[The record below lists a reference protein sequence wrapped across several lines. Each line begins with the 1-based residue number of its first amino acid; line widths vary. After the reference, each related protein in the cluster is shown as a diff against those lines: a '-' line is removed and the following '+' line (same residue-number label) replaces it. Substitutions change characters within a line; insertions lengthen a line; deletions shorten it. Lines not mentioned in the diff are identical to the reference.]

1 MKKNVASQVIGAQ
14 MVSASDGSAFTGTV
28 TVYVTGDAGTQAVGA
43 VGNGVCVHE
52 GNGFHT
58 YAPSQAETNSD
69 HIAFTFVG
77 TGAVPATVQVYTN
90 FPQTGDTFT
99 RIGAPVGASISAD
112 LATIDGIVD
121 AILIDTGTTLEGHL
135 TDIKGATF
143 NTSQDSLEAIR
154 NNHPANFAD
163 MSIELATGKVSITDS
178 DLANIVAEIDLSST
192 TIADIQSRIP
202 TISSAAIFESYLDG
216 SEYFPVDPYKIDFS
230 VSGTTLTVRKP
241 NDVTIAYTKTL
252 GTDAG
257 ALPVV
262 SSV

>member
-28 TVYVTGDAGTQAVGA
+28 TVYVTGNAGTQAVGT
-43 VGNGVCVHE
+43 VGSGACVHE

-58 YAPSQAETNSD
+58 YAPSQAETDYD
-69 HIAFTFVG
+69 HIAFTFIG
-77 TGAVPATVQVYTN
+77 SGAVPATVQVYTN

-143 NTSQDSLEAIR
+143 NTSTDSLEAIR

-163 MSIELATGKVSITDS
+163 MSVELATGKVSITDS
-178 DLANIVAEIDLSST
+178 DLSNIVAEIDLSST

-216 SEYFPVDPYKIDFS
+216 SEYFPVDPYQIDFS

-241 NDVTIAYTKTL
+241 NGVTIAYTKTL

>member
-28 TVYVTGDAGTQAVGA
+28 TVYVTRAGAQLIGMVGS
-43 VGNGVCVHE
+43 GVCVHE

-112 LATIDGIVD
+112 LVTIDGIVD
-121 AILIDTGTTLEGHL
+121 AILVDTGTTLEGHL

-143 NTSQDSLEAIR
+143 NTSTDSLEAIR
-154 NNHPANFAD
+154 NNHPTNFAD
-163 MSIELATGKVSITDS
+163 MSVELATGKVSITDS
-178 DLANIVAEIDLSST
+178 DLSNIVAEIDLSST
-192 TIADIQSRIP
+192 TIADIQDRIP

-216 SEYFPVDPYKIDFS
+216 SEYLPVDPYKIDFS

>member
-28 TVYVTGDAGTQAVGA
+28 TVYVTRAGAQLIGEVGS
-43 VGNGVCVHE
+43 GVCVHE

-99 RIGAPVGASISAD
+99 RLGAPVGASISAD
-112 LATIDGIVD
+112 LVTIDGIVD

-178 DLANIVAEIDLSST
+178 DLSNIVAEIDLSST

>member
-28 TVYVTGDAGTQAVGA
+28 TVYVTRAGAQLIGMVGS
-43 VGNGVCVHE
+43 GVCVHE

-112 LATIDGIVD
+112 LVTIDGIVD
-121 AILIDTGTTLEGHL
+121 AILVDTGTTLEGHL
-135 TDIKGATF
+135 TDIKGTTF
-143 NTSQDSLEAIR
+143 NTSKDSLEAIR

-163 MSIELATGKVSITDS
+163 MSVELATGKVSITDS
-178 DLANIVAEIDLSST
+178 DLSNIVAEIDLSST
-192 TIADIQSRIP
+192 TIADIQNRIP

-216 SEYFPVDPYKIDFS
+216 SEYFPVDPYQIDFS

-241 NDVTIAYTKTL
+241 NGVTIAYTKTL

>member
-28 TVYVTGDAGTQAVGA
+28 TVYVTRAGAQLIGTVGS
-43 VGNGVCVHE
+43 GVCVHE

-77 TGAVPATVQVYTN
+77 TGAIPATVQVYTN

-99 RIGAPVGASISAD
+99 RLGAPVGSSISAD

-192 TIADIQSRIP
+192 TIADIQDRIP

-216 SEYFPVDPYKIDFS
+216 SEYFPVDPYQIDFS
-230 VSGTTLTVRKP
+230 VSGNTLTVRKP
-241 NDVTIAYTKTL
+241 NGVTIAYTKTL

>member
-28 TVYVTGDAGTQAVGA
+28 TVYVTRAGAQLIGTVGS
-43 VGNGVCVHE
+43 GVCVHE

-112 LATIDGIVD
+112 LVTIDGIVD
-121 AILIDTGTTLEGHL
+121 AILVDTGTTLEGHL

-216 SEYFPVDPYKIDFS
+216 SEYFPVDPYQIDFS

-241 NDVTIAYTKTL
+241 NGVTIAYTKTL

>member
-28 TVYVTGDAGTQAVGA
+28 TVYVTRAGAQLIGTVGS
-43 VGNGVCVHE
+43 GVCVHE

-99 RIGAPVGASISAD
+99 RLGAPVGASISAD
-112 LATIDGIVD
+112 LVTIDGIVD
-121 AILIDTGTTLEGHL
+121 SILVDTGTTLEGHL

-192 TIADIQSRIP
+192 TIADIQDRIP

-216 SEYFPVDPYKIDFS
+216 SEYFPVDPYQIDFS
-230 VSGTTLTVRKP
+230 VSGTALTVRKP
-241 NDVTIAYTKTL
+241 NGVTIAYTKTL

>member
-28 TVYVTGDAGTQAVGA
+28 TVYVTRAGAQLIGTVGS
-43 VGNGVCVHE
+43 GVCVHE

-99 RIGAPVGASISAD
+99 RLGAPVGASISAD
-112 LATIDGIVD
+112 LVTIDGIVD
-121 AILIDTGTTLEGHL
+121 SILVDTGTTLEGHL

-192 TIADIQSRIP
+192 TIADIQDRIP

>member
-28 TVYVTGDAGTQAVGA
+28 TVYVTRAGAQLIGMVGS
-43 VGNGVCVHE
+43 GVCVHE

-112 LATIDGIVD
+112 LVTIDGIVD
-121 AILIDTGTTLEGHL
+121 AILVDTGTTLEGHL

-216 SEYFPVDPYKIDFS
+216 SEYFPVDPYQIDFS

-241 NDVTIAYTKTL
+241 NGVTIAYTKTL